1 MLGRGLFGRPK
12 EQFIPQER
20 KVQTLSEV
28 GTSFPRVRNTVEF
41 VTSLLEVSEA
51 TLESVYNSV
60 NVENA
65 NTAFS
70 VLEFGLFIRYRSTE
84 RLLALIRLLS
94 TKFGYR
100 RRPNGYVEQLLMQQ
114 GVLGVDKNSGKI
126 EESFDE
132 IYSILS
138 HGQTHHCKSFH

>member
-1 MLGRGLFGRPK
+1 MLGRRK

-28 GTSFPRVRNTVEF
+28 VTSFPRVRNTFEF

-70 VLEFGLFIRYRSTE
+70 VLEFGLITRYRSTE
-84 RLLALIRLLS
+84 HLLALIRLLS

-100 RRPNGYVEQLLMQQ
+100 RRPNSYVRLLLMQQ
-114 GVLGVDKNSGKI
+114 GVLGVDKNPGKI
-126 EESFDE
+126 EKSYDE
-132 IYSILS
+132 I
-138 HGQTHHCKSFH
+138 

>member
-1 MLGRGLFGRPK
+1 MFGRAPSHK

-70 VLEFGLFIRYRSTE
+70 VLEFGLITRYRNTE
-84 RLLALIRLLS
+84 RLLALHGLLS

-100 RRPNGYVEQLLMQQ
+100 RRPNGYVRQLLMQQ
-114 GVLGVDKNSGKI
+114 GVLGVR
-126 EESFDE
+126 
-132 IYSILS
+132 
-138 HGQTHHCKSFH
+138 